1 MTILKI
7 LLTNKKEYYYVKLI
21 LHLIIFNYISCSN
34 NSKVTIEI
42 NIGNNKSTIYYFY
55 LFNINIRSMTNYKNM
70 LI

>member
-21 LHLIIFNYISCSN
+21 FHLIIFNYISCSN

-42 NIGNNKSTIYYFY
+42 NIGNNKNKIYYFY
-55 LFNINIRSMTNYKNM
+55 LFNINIRIMTNYKNM